1 MRAVELE
8 KLLLKDGWY
17 FTKSVPT
24 AITSTMKSPERLLF
38 RFTPAM

>member
-17 FTKSVPT
+17 FTKQVGKGT
-24 AITSTMKSPERLLF
+24 AHSILQQAGLK
-38 RFTPAM
+38 